1 MITRDP
7 ATTPATDLR
16 RRLIAVGVGNFIEWY
31 DFAIYGFFA
40 VAIGANFFPS
50 GDPTASLLST
60 LAVYGVA
67 FLMRPLGGFVI
78 GAIGDRRGRRFALV
92 FSVTMMGLATALI
105 AFLPNFAT
113 IGIAA
118 PIILVLLRGLQGFS
132 AGGEY
137 TGSTAFLVENS
148 SPQRR
153 GLTASIIPFTGAI
166 AVAAGAGTALLIA
179 NLPADAVLSWGWRL
193 PFLTALP
200 LTLLGLYL
208 RLKLEDTEVFREL
221 KAEGAVV
228 TAPIRTVMTSNAKA
242 LAVAFGLSAITVL
255 GFYYL
260 AAYAVNYLL
269 VTVAMAPPTA
279 LTVVGIGALVYACFC
294 PLMGSL
300 SDRIGR
306 RPVSLIGGIGL
317 ALFSVPAFLLMLT
330 GNPFLAVL
338 GMLLFGVFQAM
349 HISTT
354 TVMFIELFP
363 AETRLT
369 GSSIGYNLA
378 AAIVAGPGPLI
389 AAALAA
395 VSAGL
400 PALYM
405 AVVAAVCTGLLFRSL
420 PETRWNDISANSGAT
435 SEPTDAARTAPTSRE
450 VGRGW

>member
-1 MITRDP
+1 MP
-7 ATTPATDLR
+7 ARTPAADIR

-31 DFAIYGFFA
+31 DFAIYGFAA

-50 GDPTASLLST
+50 SDPTASLLAT

-92 FSVTMMGLATALI
+92 LSVTLMGIATALI
-105 AFLPNFAT
+105 AFLPTFAM

-148 SPQRR
+148 SPDRR
-153 GLTASIIPFTGAI
+153 GLTASVIPFTGAI
-166 AVAAGAGTALLIA
+166 AIAAGAGTALLIA
-179 NLPADAVLSWGWRL
+179 NLPAADLLSWGWRL

-200 LTLLGLYL
+200 LTLLALYL

-221 KAEGAVV
+221 KASGDVASS
-228 TAPIRTVMTSNAKA
+228 PIRTVIGSNAKA
-242 LAVAFGLSAITVL
+242 LAIAFGLSAITVL

-269 VTVAMAPPTA
+269 VTVAMAPATA
-279 LTVVGIGALVYACFC
+279 LTVVGIGALIYAGFC
-294 PLMGSL
+294 PLMGAL
-300 SDRIGR
+300 SDRVGR
-306 RPVSLIGGIGL
+306 RPVSLLGGVGL
-317 ALFSVPAFLLMLT
+317 AVVSVPAFLLMLT
-330 GNPFLAVL
+330 GNPVLAVL
-338 GMLLFGVFQAM
+338 GMVLFGLFQAM

-389 AAALAA
+389 AAALASVA
-395 VSAGL
+395 PGL

-405 AVVAAVCTGLLFRSL
+405 ALVAGVCTALLFKSL
-420 PETRWNDISANSGAT
+420 PETRWTDIRALSTIAKDSQPIAH
-435 SEPTDAARTAPTSRE
+435 APRA
-450 VGRGW
+450 G